1 MAVGE
6 RLALYIWDGKEGV
19 WLYDKWSGEWFA
31 VKELVVDMLQKGIS
45 SVKEFVETYKQFDR
59 VDIEELAK
67 KGAIEY
73 LAIVDLERK
82 MLTYIEWFERDM
94 DEAVLEYVRSVMSVA
109 EYVEKIKVYN
119 NVWRL
124 VEVKE
129 VKGEKVAIY
138 ENQNGAVRA
147 FFANE
152 ARDRALLRRRIIQGV
167 GPVFLLYVA
176 RQYKKE
182 KGA

>member
-1 MAVGE
+1 
-6 RLALYIWDGKEGV
+6 
-19 WLYDKWSGEWFA
+19 
-31 VKELVVDMLQKGIS
+31 
-45 SVKEFVETYKQFDR
+45 
-59 VDIEELAK
+59 
-67 KGAIEY
+67 
-73 LAIVDLERK
+73 
-82 MLTYIEWFERDM
+82 
-94 DEAVLEYVRSVMSVA
+94 MSVA

-167 GPVFLLYVA
+167 GPVFLLYAA